1 MMMRFIRSLI
11 TGHDEV
17 NRSELISIVSRNIRE
32 NFMHISGDERNET
45 GKPGGALPI
54 GSYRVNMAKYG
65 DESRILLSDI
75 RSMRTDD
82 LMSSFDDYPFRA
94 TGVRAEM
101 IDENIFEVR
110 VSFDTNP
117 RSSPE
122 IS

>member
-17 NRSELISIVSRNIRE
+17 DRSELISIVSRNIRE

-75 RSMRTDD
+75 RSMRTGV
-82 LMSSFDDYPFRA
+82 LTSSFRA
-94 TGVRAEM
+94 MHNPDLLKVELQP
-101 IDENIFEVR
+101 R
-110 VSFDTNP
+110 VYKKHEQRT
-117 RSSPE
+117 
-122 IS
+122 I